1 MGLADKEF
9 PMLKSAGSDKS
20 IALKG
25 NAKIAFLSQEEKIN
39 LSSLINIDFKKK
51 GTTIGVGY
59 IFRTQKIF
67 FTINGKEIYQMKL
80 PECLMNIKKLY
91 PTITLTGLKDRIQ
104 VNFGQGKTQ
113 FRFDLA

>member
-1 MGLADKEF
+1 
-9 PMLKSAGSDKS
+9 MLKSAGSDKS

-80 PECLMNIKKLY
+80 PECLMKIKKLY